1 MTWWKNKPEKKR
13 KSNSSAHIIIQEQCY
28 VLLCF
33 NKKSD
38 IFSAKYENFAP
49 NWLQWNCVPQS
60 SLFYVSFLLDSF
72 HECIWPFL
80 LLGMV
85 AGMPL
90 SSFLLFHCALV
101 VVVVVV
107 DGHVA
112 IGLSLSQHCLLLAHR
127 LRYLLPQ
134 LSTFWHITI
143 EQEVISDKH
152 ALLKTNE
159 NVINHVS
166 PYQTFR

>member
-1 MTWWKNKPEKKR
+1 
-13 KSNSSAHIIIQEQCY
+13 
-28 VLLCF
+28 
-33 NKKSD
+33 
-38 IFSAKYENFAP
+38 
-49 NWLQWNCVPQS
+49 
-60 SLFYVSFLLDSF
+60 
-72 HECIWPFL
+72 
-80 LLGMV
+80 MV

-101 VVVVVV
+101 VVVGGG
-107 DGHVA
+107 GHVA
-112 IGLSLSQHCLLLAHR
+112 IGLSLSQQCLLLAHG

-143 EQEVISDKH
+143 EGEVISDKH

>member
-1 MTWWKNKPEKKR
+1 MSVNGKRRISVEVLEVSLRVVLEKLVIKILAGIEMTWWESK
-13 KSNSSAHIIIQEQCY
+13 
-28 VLLCF
+28 
-33 NKKSD
+33 
-38 IFSAKYENFAP
+38 
-49 NWLQWNCVPQS
+49 
-60 SLFYVSFLLDSF
+60 
-72 HECIWPFL
+72 PFL

-107 DGHVA
+107 DVDGGHVA

-134 LSTFWHITI
+134 LATLWHITYQRSAS
-143 EQEVISDKH
+143 ELLGCQHSRLLMRVMRKEV
-152 ALLKTNE
+152 
-159 NVINHVS
+159 
-166 PYQTFR
+166 R